1 MSRELSR
8 RELAG
13 LAVGAGALAIQA
25 MPALADVQSQSP
37 TQALRYAFSTEL
49 LAVFA
54 YTRVSRHPAL
64 TPTVASVISQFLAH
78 EQQHVQ
84 LMSGELA
91 RLGLPLPLGP
101 STAAEADAVLM
112 AHAGTVSFSQLH
124 TQRDCLLILQQL
136 ESVLEGAYFRAVSRV
151 VDPGALRTISEIMAV
166 EAQHWTAITGLRHPG
181 SFDRAVPSPFVEGIY

>member
-1 MSRELSR
+1 VSRELSR

-13 LAVGAGALAIQA
+13 LAVGAGALAIRA

-37 TQALRYAFSTEL
+37 TEALRYALSAEL

-54 YTRVSRHPAL
+54 YTRVSTHPAL
-64 TPTVASVISQFLAH
+64 SPTVASVTAQFLAH
-78 EQQHVQ
+78 EQRHVQ
-84 LMSGELA
+84 LMSNELT
-91 RLGLPLPLGP
+91 RLGLALPPGP
-101 STAAEADAVLM
+101 STAAEADAQLM
-112 AHAGTVSFSQLH
+112 AHGATVSLSQLH
-124 TQRDCLLILQQL
+124 RQRDCLLILQQL

-151 VDPGALRTISEIMAV
+151 RDPGALRTIAEIMAV